1 MSPVQLR
8 GVTLG
13 EGRAKVIV
21 PVTGTTVEELVSQ
34 TTTLAGVEFDIIEWR
49 VDFLDVAPSPT
60 AVLEAAARMRAA
72 AGSGPFSSPS
82 APTTKAGTNPSRPRS
97 TATST

>member
-49 VDFLDVAPSPT
+49 VDFLDNFLDFTNDP
-60 AVLEAAARMRAA
+60 LQARL
-72 AGSGPFSSPS
+72 
-82 APTTKAGTNPSRPRS
+82 
-97 TATST
+97 

>member
-34 TTTLAGVEFDIIEWR
+34 TTTLVGVKFDIIEWR

-60 AVLEAAARMRAA
+60 AVLEAAARVRAA
-72 AGSGPFSSPS
+72 AQG
-82 APTTKAGTNPSRPRS
+82 RPILFTFR
-97 TATST
+97 THHEIGRAHV